1 MNDNDLKKLS
11 LILAKQLELQNE
23 LLSLE
28 QSKTKVLTD
37 GDISKLEEIM
47 KQEQSFVCKC
57 DDQQKKYQTFL
68 TETSH
73 SNITLK
79 QLVTEYDADN
89 KFQLQTL
96 LSSLE
101 DLFGRLKKA
110 NNINTKILQSRLSV
124 IGNCLS
130 ITGIKDAV
138 TYNKDGRF

>member
-11 LILAKQLELQNE
+11 LILSIQLELQNE

-68 TETSH
+68 SETNH

-79 QLVTEYDADN
+79 QLVREYDADN

-96 LSSLE
+96 LNSLE
-101 DLFGRLKKA
+101 DMFGRLKKV
-110 NNINTKILQSRLSV
+110 NNVNTKILQSRLSV

-130 ITGIKDAV
+130 FIGIKDAV